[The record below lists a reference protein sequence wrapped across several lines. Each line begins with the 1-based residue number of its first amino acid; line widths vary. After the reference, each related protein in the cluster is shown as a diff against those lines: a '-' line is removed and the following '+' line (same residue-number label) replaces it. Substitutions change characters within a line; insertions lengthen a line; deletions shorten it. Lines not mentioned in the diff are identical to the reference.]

1 MKKANLLLFCMASL
15 VFFLN
20 SCKKQTSTA
29 PPVVVKKDGAF
40 INLAHLNDL
49 YTPVVFPDGTAASG
63 IYIYSA
69 YPDYHHVEATGEGF
83 TCLDDVS
90 RAALVYFR
98 SEQFSSDTAI
108 QKKAVQ
114 LIKFILAMQAGD
126 GYFYNFL
133 QTDGT
138 INTGGMTSMA
148 VQNWWSWRAL
158 QTLTE
163 TTPQVK
169 TLDAGLGAAM
179 DGAVNKII
187 TNVKAD
193 LVPLPQTTESIS
205 GITIPK
211 WLPAGSATDQ
221 AATLILGLVP
231 YCKAN
236 NDPVIQNFIRK
247 LADGILLMQE
257 GTAGSFPYSLFLSV
271 QNQWHA
277 YGSDQ
282 SYALLLAG
290 EFLNDTIYSSGAIE
304 EISNFYPWLIAN
316 GYKSNM
322 SLSFDTIQFQ
332 PLTENNFDQIAYG
345 FRPMVFAA
353 AEAYA
358 YTGQH
363 QYADIAGHLAA
374 WFLGANQASANMY
387 DSTTGRCFD
396 ALSAG
401 AQVNLNSGAE
411 STIEA
416 LLTMQVVQKYP
427 AIQAAMYT
435 YRKR

>member
-1 MKKANLLLFCMASL
+1 MKKAKLLLLCLASF

-20 SCKKQTSTA
+20 SCKKQTGTA
-29 PPVVVKKDGAF
+29 PPVVVKKDSAF
-40 INLAHLNDL
+40 INLTHLNDL
-49 YTPVVFPDGTAASG
+49 YIPVVFPDGTAASG
-63 IYIYSA
+63 VYIYSA
-69 YPDYHHVEATGEGF
+69 YPDYQHVEAAGEGF
-83 TCLDDVS
+83 TCLDDVA

-98 SEQFSSDTAI
+98 SDQFSSDTAI
-108 QKKAVQ
+108 QKKAIQ
-114 LIKFILAMQAGD
+114 LIHFILAMQAGD

-138 INTGGMTSMA
+138 INTGGMTSLA
-148 VQNWWSWRAL
+148 IQNWWSWRAL

-163 TTPQVK
+163 TNLQVK
-169 TLDAGLGAAM
+169 TLDAVLGAAM

-187 TNVKAD
+187 ANIKAD
-193 LVPLPQTTESIS
+193 LVSLPQTTESIS
-205 GITIPK
+205 GITVPK

-231 YCKAN
+231 YCKTN
-236 NDPVIQNFIRK
+236 NDPVIQNYIKK
-247 LADGILLMQE
+247 LADGIVMMQE
-257 GTAGSFPYSLFLSV
+257 GNAGSFPFSLFLST

-290 EFLNDTIYSSGAIE
+290 EFLNDTIYSSRALA

-316 GYKSNM
+316 GYKSNL
-322 SLSFDTIQFQ
+322 SLSFDSIQYQ
-332 PLTENNFDQIAYG
+332 PLIENDFDQIAYG

-358 YTGQH
+358 FTGQH
-363 QYADIAGHLAA
+363 QYADIAGHIAA

-411 STIEA
+411 STVEA
-416 LLTMQVVQKYP
+416 LLTMQRVQKYP
-427 AIQAAMYT
+427 AVQAAMNT
-435 YRKR
+435 YMKH